1 MTLMN
6 QILSGCEFKIDAL
19 RLENDANL
27 APQIVGILRRVV
39 AENGRMAGYWD
50 HQRRKNSEQGGF
62 AAAVRP
68 QKPEQLCS
76 TDIE

>member
-1 MTLMN
+1 MH
-6 QILSGCEFKIDAL
+6 QILSGGEFKIDAL
-19 RLENDANL
+19 RLENDADL
-27 APQIVGILRRVV
+27 APQTVRILHRVV
-39 AENGRMAGYWD
+39 AENGRTAGYGD

-76 TDIE
+76 TDVE